1 MDFNFSTKLFYYVSL
16 AVNILFIL
24 VAAYTLWR
32 IENSGNQSANA
43 IINAANMTQDA
54 LKAFKHWTSELKVT
68 VVHDNQP
75 AAAAADG
82 NPFNTSREAQRMLTE
97 LQRVS
102 MSIEDMDTQS
112 LQQMLR
118 ELDAVI
124 HGMSLK
130 EPLGEENQTELNR
143 LRGQRERLMG
153 EVEQLQL
160 RLDES
165 ARTIADLRRENR
177 AAFTSGSALETLK
190 QVNERLFAE
199 LKTMRNRMLQAEERA
214 AALTAEMDRLQ
225 LMPVAEAK
233 TTTIEPFSS
242 SLNDSKALQK
252 RVLVLEADRAKLL
265 DQLQEAQEALS
276 RSLREKAMIE
286 ERFLKLDEKTA

>member
-1 MDFNFSTKLFYYVSL
+1 MDFNIPTKLFYFVSL

-32 IENSGNQSANA
+32 IENSGNQSAKA

-54 LKAFKHWTSELKVT
+54 LKAFKLWTSELKVT

-75 AAAAADG
+75 AAEDG
-82 NPFNTSREAQRMLTE
+82 SPFNTSREAQRMLTE

-118 ELDAVI
+118 ELDALI
-124 HGMSLK
+124 HGMSFK
-130 EPLGEENQTELNR
+130 EPLGEENQIELNR
-143 LRGQRERLMG
+143 LREQRERLKS
-153 EVEQLQL
+153 EVEQLKL

-165 ARTIADLRRENR
+165 AKTIVDLRRENR
-177 AAFTSGSALETLK
+177 ATFTSGSALETLK

-214 AALTAEMDRLQ
+214 AALTAEMDHLHLRT
-225 LMPVAEAK
+225 VAETK
-233 TTTIEPFSS
+233 TTMIEPFSS
-242 SLNDSKALQK
+242 SLNDSKTLHK
-252 RVLVLEADRAKLL
+252 RLLVLEADRAKLM

-286 ERFLKLDEKTA
+286 ERFLKLDAETA

>member
-1 MDFNFSTKLFYYVSL
+1 MDFNIPTKLFYFVSL

-32 IENSGNQSANA
+32 IENSGNQSAKA

-54 LKAFKHWTSELKVT
+54 LKAFKLWTSELKVT

-75 AAAAADG
+75 AAEDG
-82 NPFNTSREAQRMLTE
+82 SPFNTSREAQRMLTE

-102 MSIEDMDTQS
+102 MSIEDMDTQR

-118 ELDAVI
+118 ELDALI
-124 HGMSLK
+124 HGMSFK
-130 EPLGEENQTELNR
+130 EPLGEENQIELNR
-143 LRGQRERLMG
+143 LREQRERLKS
-153 EVEQLQL
+153 EVEQLKL

-165 ARTIADLRRENR
+165 AKTIVDLRRENR
-177 AAFTSGSALETLK
+177 ATFTSGSALETLK

-214 AALTAEMDRLQ
+214 AALTAEMDHLHLRT
-225 LMPVAEAK
+225 VAETK
-233 TTTIEPFSS
+233 TTMIEPFSS
-242 SLNDSKALQK
+242 SLNDSKTLHK
-252 RVLVLEADRAKLL
+252 RLLVLEADRAKLM

-286 ERFLKLDEKTA
+286 ERFLKLDAETA